1 MTWDGTDRRKR
12 AGADPITVD
21 DLDEALAIHSI
32 QEREYMREVL
42 AELKAAFPNG
52 DFRKH
57 YDYHEQRNKVAQ
69 AEKEFWDTAKKAIIT
84 TGVSG
89 VFSLLKIIITLIA
102 LGLTAQ
108 IAFPSWLSEIIT
120 KGKL

>member
-1 MTWDGTDRRKR
+1 MSWDGTDRRKR
-12 AGADPITVD
+12 AGTDPITVD
-21 DLDEALAIHSI
+21 DLDKALEIHSV

-102 LGLTAQ
+102 LGLTAK